1 MILLLVSYRLGACF
15 NPEEFFSQYIPDLS
29 QWLISYFLENPFGLL
44 CMLRYQRELKAISIV
59 FLL

>member
-1 MILLLVSYRLGACF
+1 MILLLVSCKLGACF

-29 QWLISYFLENPFGLL
+29 QWLIRYFLGNPYGLL
-44 CMLRYQRELKAISIV
+44 CMLGYQRELKAISIV